1 LFVIASDITAR
12 KVIMP
17 EEMRLATQK
26 RLEEIERELGDL
38 RTEHAS
44 LKARW
49 ETEKKHIQSIR
60 AIKAEIED
68 VKVRAADAERV
79 GDYGTVAELRYG
91 RILELDKSLA
101 QQNQQLAEVQ
111 KQSALL
117 KEEID
122 DADIAEVVAKW
133 TGIPVRRML
142 ESERAKLLS
151 MEQRLHERVIGQHEA
166 VVAVSNAIRRSRA
179 GLQDA
184 KRPIG
189 SFIFLGS
196 TGVGKTEM
204 ARALAEFLF
213 DDESA
218 LVRSDMSEYME
229 KHSVARLIGAPPGYV
244 GYEEGGQLTEAVRR
258 RPYSVVLLDEIEK
271 AHPDVFNVL
280 LQVLD
285 DGRLTDGQG
294 RQVDFTN
301 SIIIMTSNLGSELMQ
316 ERLLEVT
323 EENRDDVTAQ
333 MRLEIVDLLKR
344 RLRPEF
350 LNRIDE
356 VILFKPLVP
365 SEVRRIA
372 HLQIASVAARMKG
385 LGIDLVVTDECM
397 EWLGKR
403 GYDVQLG
410 ARPLKRVIQRH
421 VTDPLALHVLGA
433 DVRAGDLVTVDA
445 DDTGRITFSFSSGK
459 QDPNT

>member
-1 LFVIASDITAR
+1 
-12 KVIMP
+12 MP

-333 MRLEIVDLLKR
+333 MRLEIVDMLKR

>member
-333 MRLEIVDLLKR
+333 MRLEIVDMLKR

-410 ARPLKRVIQRH
+410 ARPLKRVIQRY